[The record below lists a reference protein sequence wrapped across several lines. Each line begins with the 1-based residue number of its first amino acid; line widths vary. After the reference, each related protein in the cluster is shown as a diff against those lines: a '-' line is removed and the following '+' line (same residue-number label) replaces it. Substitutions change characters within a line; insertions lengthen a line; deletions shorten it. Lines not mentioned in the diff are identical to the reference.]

1 MAAKLLLKLKGPL
14 EHKIDCFCQR
24 FPLFSSVC
32 IQLAAAISMIC
43 VVGSIAMVGGSAIWL
58 FYKLFGVM

>member
-43 VVGSIAMVGGSAIWL
+43 VVGSIARPGGN
-58 FYKLFGVM
+58 